1 MYILLIYA
9 AQPGAAA
16 DVTSA
21 WCLRWYILRRRFE
34 YNEPNLEQSAKRLT
48 RQSLGHLGNIK
59 GRVSCHL

>member
-21 WCLRWYILRRRFE
+21 LCLSWSALR
-34 YNEPNLEQSAKRLT
+34 
-48 RQSLGHLGNIK
+48 
-59 GRVSCHL
+59 